1 MSVKA
6 AHVPFTAFYRVQ
18 LTVLCAAFVT
28 VELLWAVIAG
38 QGHSHGLTSFLLLWG
53 TLQPGRGGEK
63 HPLLSPEFRD
73 CNSACWQVEIK

>member
-1 MSVKA
+1 MRVKA

-38 QGHSHGLTSFLLLWG
+38 QGAQPWPHFLPAALG
-53 TLQPGRGGEK
+53 
-63 HPLLSPEFRD
+63 HPATR
-73 CNSACWQVEIK
+73 QRR